1 MKKFLIV
8 LACIIG
14 VLILGVGIF
23 LAVYAINE
31 FKPEDEMKVSVEN
44 PQNGK
49 ISAGQP
55 ASILTFNVGYG
66 ALSSDQDC
74 YFDGGQ
80 TVIPE
85 SEDLVK
91 KNLDG
96 MASIISRENADINF
110 LQEVDRDAKRSYY
123 IDELPIFQ
131 KATGQSTMFATN
143 FDVIY
148 VPFNKGMGKV
158 KAGIVTMTG
167 YGVESATRYQLPIS
181 FSWPISMVNLKRCLL
196 ETRIPIEGS
205 DKELVLVNLHLEA
218 YDSGEGKIAQT
229 KQLMDLLSK
238 EYKKG
243 NYVIAGG
250 DFNQTFE
257 PVANAYPLTDDTK
270 KNNKWAP
277 GIINNSDLAEGF
289 SFAVA
294 DNVATCRLDDTAL
307 RPDTQL
313 YIIDG
318 FIVSNNITVNEVKNL
333 DEKFAYTDHNPV
345 KMNFTLQS

>member
-8 LACIIG
+8 VACIIG
-14 VLILGVGIF
+14 VIVLAVGIF
-23 LAVYAINE
+23 LAVFAINE
-31 FKPEDEMKVSVEN
+31 YKPKDVEEVEVEN
-44 PQNGK
+44 AQDGRL
-49 ISAGQP
+49 SAGVP

-80 TVIPE
+80 TVVPE
-85 SEDLVK
+85 SEEIIK
-91 KNLDG
+91 KNMDG
-96 MASIISRENADINF
+96 MATILTEEKADINF

-131 KATGQSTMFATN
+131 KATGHSTMFATN
-143 FDVIY
+143 FDVFY

-158 KAGIVTMTG
+158 KAGIVTTTG
-167 YGVESATRYQLPIS
+167 YKVNSATRYQLPIS

-196 ETRIPIEGS
+196 ETRIPVEGT

-238 EYKKG
+238 EYKAG

-257 PVANAYPLTDDTK
+257 PVANSYPLTQDTIT
-270 KNNKWAP
+270 NNKWQP
-277 GIINNSDLAEGF
+277 GIINQSDLAEGF

-307 RPDTQL
+307 RSDTQL

-318 FIVSNNITVNEVKNL
+318 FIVSDNITVNEIKNL
-333 DEKFAYTDHNPV
+333 DKGFAYTDHNPV
-345 KMNFTLQS
+345 KMNFTLQQ